1 MTDAL
6 ILVKYYYHP
15 NAEEAFPIFLDSN
28 RNSFEDLKKIIIQSY
43 FWNCEGK
50 NCAKKN
56 DCSCLPEVHNI
67 RLQWSIRHDGRV
79 IRHVCAPSHIAT
91 TSHPK
96 LGIQEDI
103 FVSDNMR
110 LGLFLKEYV
119 VVDFDVVPN

>member
-6 ILVKYYYHP
+6 VLVKYYYHP
-15 NAEEAFPIFLDSN
+15 EAGHALPIFLDSN
-28 RNSFEDLKKIIIQSY
+28 RNSFKDLKKIIIQSY

-50 NCAKKN
+50 NCAKKS
-56 DCSCLPEVHNI
+56 DCSCLPEVHDI
-67 RLQWSIRHDGRV
+67 RLQWSIQQDGRT
-79 IRHVCAPSHIAT
+79 IRYVCSSSHIAT

-96 LGIQEDI
+96 LEIQEDI

-110 LGLFLKEYV
+110 LGLFLKEYI